1 MALESFPPLALVA
14 LRFCLS
20 GGLLLTFGRLRGWQ
34 LPRGAELRS
43 TAFQGILMLGLGNG
57 CLTLAE
63 TWIPSG
69 MAALIITLS
78 PFWLLGM
85 DAMSG
90 GERLHA
96 PVLGGL
102 VVGFA
107 GVMMLLGPDA
117 FTSVA
122 GPALW
127 KGLLILQLGNIFWN
141 AGSLMQRRR
150 ATQVSAFASGA
161 IQQFASGLFFLIPA
175 LASGSFHGLHPS
187 FRSTV
192 ALGWLVVFGSIVGYS
207 SYIYALERMPIALL
221 SLYNYI
227 NPVVAVGLGWWFYRE
242 PFGWREAFGMIV
254 IFAGV
259 AIVRQVHGRGGKATP
274 SPAPLR
280 QASPQDS
287 RPR

>member
-1 MALESFPPLALVA
+1 MALESYPPLALVA

-20 GGLLLTFGRLRGWQ
+20 GGLLLIFARLRGWRM
-34 LPRGAELRS
+34 PRGAELRA
-43 TAFQGILMLGLGNG
+43 TAFQGVLMLGLGNG

-85 DAMSG
+85 DAFTG

-102 VVGFA
+102 VVAFA
-107 GVMMLLGPDA
+107 GVMLLLGPDA

-127 KGLLILQLGNIFWN
+127 KGVLILQLGNIFWN

-150 ATQVSAFASGA
+150 TTEVKAFASGA
-161 IQQFASGLFFLIPA
+161 IQQFASGLFFLVPA
-175 LASGSFHGLHPS
+175 LFSGSFHGLHPS
-187 FRSTV
+187 LRSTA

-207 SYIYALERMPIALL
+207 SYIYALERMPVALL

-227 NPVVAVGLGWWFYRE
+227 NPVVAVALGWWFYRE
-242 PFGWREAFGMIV
+242 PFGRREALGMLV

-259 AIVRQVHGRGGKATP
+259 AIVRQVHGRSGGATP
-274 SPAPLR
+274 SPVPSPP
-280 QASPQDS
+280 ASPPDS